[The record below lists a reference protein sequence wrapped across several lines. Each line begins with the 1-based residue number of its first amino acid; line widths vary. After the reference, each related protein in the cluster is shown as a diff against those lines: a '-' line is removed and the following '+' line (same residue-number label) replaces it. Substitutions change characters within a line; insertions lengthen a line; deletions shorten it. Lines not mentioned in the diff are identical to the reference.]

1 MTFYP
6 SGKNVSIELA
16 SYLTTVFDQ
25 SGATRLASTQG
36 INDLSI
42 VSLDDDLENVL
53 EAQNLTLPALL
64 QIVSIRLSFFVFLRL
79 ISFQWLAKQNEICS
93 TGALKLLG
101 TV

>member
-1 MTFYP
+1 M
-6 SGKNVSIELA
+6 SIELA
-16 SYLTTVFDQ
+16 SYLTTIFDQ

-64 QIVSIRLSFFVFLRL
+64 QIVSIRLSFFVFL
-79 ISFQWLAKQNEICS
+79 
-93 TGALKLLG
+93 
-101 TV
+101 